1 MTKRK
6 IFIILSVLIITV
18 FFLFLYVEFKL
29 FPIVE
34 KMSYS
39 LCRNYATRIINESV
53 QEVMLV
59 QVGEQDEIIR
69 FQKNEAGE
77 IVSLSTDARLVN
89 LIKSYVSLEVE
100 RRISEG
106 KSVLQIPLGNILGMK
121 TLSGRGPKIKVRL
134 TPVRSVVSDIS
145 SIFSESG
152 INQTLHKVF
161 LKVEMDVGMMVLS
174 RSLDCRV
181 SDTVVICETVI
192 VGKVPDAYTDINKIE
207 DEVLGDIV
215 DFSASAN

>member
-6 IFIILSVLIITV
+6 MFLILSALLLTT
-18 FFLFLYVEFKL
+18 FFLFLYVELRL

-34 KMSYS
+34 KMSEA

-53 QEVMLV
+53 QEVMLT
-59 QVGEQDEIIR
+59 QVGEKDEIVH

-77 IVSLSTDARLVN
+77 IVSLSTNTRQVN

-100 RRISEG
+100 KRIAEG

-145 SIFSESG
+145 SLFSESG
-152 INQTLHKVF
+152 INQTWHKVF
-161 LKVEMDVGMMVLS
+161 LKVELDVGMMVLS
-174 RSLDCRV
+174 RPLDCRV
-181 SDTVVICETVI
+181 SDTVVICENII

-207 DEVLGDIV
+207 DEALGDIV